1 MVTKNKGGGSLVQ
14 VDSKLFEISEE
25 LLNRKIS
32 GAIPQRGI
40 SFSPRM
46 RFGEKDLSTLL
57 ERVEVQCQKDSL
69 KVLNNSWIEGGRRY
83 TLQSGVKLLV
93 KTDVVSKALSVVLFK
108 RKEPSRTANSLL
120 TGVLKVSQYRKS
132 RGSMLLAICIL
143 STTKIHALKRQ
154 VTKCV

>member
-46 RFGEKDLSTLL
+46 
-57 ERVEVQCQKDSL
+57 SL
-69 KVLNNSWIEGGRRY
+69 HTVGKG
-83 TLQSGVKLLV
+83 
-93 KTDVVSKALSVVLFK
+93 
-108 RKEPSRTANSLL
+108 
-120 TGVLKVSQYRKS
+120 
-132 RGSMLLAICIL
+132 RGSM
-143 STTKIHALKRQ
+143 SKGQLKGPQ
-154 VTKCV
+154 